1 VIEYG
6 AELAAG
12 LRTPEV
18 FRSLCDHSG
27 LTRAQLDH
35 VAQTEAMMPT
45 AIRYAVWKGQ
55 QRKRGRRMGPA
66 AGWSGITSPRREGFW
81 RRQTHPRRAVRTC
94 RRRRREGMVDE
105 CAPLS
110 ARRLDQRRQNTLS
123 TTPMWIGG
131 A

>member
-27 LTRAQLDH
+27 LTTAQLDH
-35 VAQTEAMMPT
+35 VAQTEGIPT

-55 QRKRGRRMGPA
+55 QRKRGRRMVGA
-66 AGWSGITSPRREGFW
+66 
-81 RRQTHPRRAVRTC
+81 
-94 RRRRREGMVDE
+94 RRRLVGYYE
-105 CAPLS
+105 
-110 ARRLDQRRQNTLS
+110 S
-123 TTPMWIGG
+123 TP
-131 A
+131 